1 MLTAGF
7 EPAHANITGP
17 KPVALD
23 HSAKSTVFNL
33 IFLKNMPTVRFELT
47 WGFRPV
53 DLESTPIDQ
62 ATGSRHCLIFIV
74 LLLAAS
80 GIEPLTSRL

>member
-23 HSAKSTVFNL
+23 HSAKSTVL

-47 WGFRPV
+47 RGFRPEE
-53 DLESTPIDQ
+53 LEPSPIGHT
-62 ATGSRHCLIFIV
+62 TGNRQV
-74 LLLAAS
+74 
-80 GIEPLTSRL
+80 